1 MKRARCVGESWAGA
15 MGRWAGA
22 QGGMGH
28 AAWGVR
34 HGVCGG
40 VLSALLLYP
49 YTTLR
54 CTHRSSSRSSKWWQ
68 IRSPKREM

>member
-22 QGGMGH
+22 QGGNAWGMRHGVCGMGC

-34 HGVCGG
+34 HGVCGMGCAAWG
-40 VLSALLLYP
+40 VRRSTKCSTSLPLHYP
-49 YTTLR
+49 
-54 CTHRSSSRSSKWWQ
+54 
-68 IRSPKREM
+68 